1 MTRYDA
7 YLFVHI
13 AAAII
18 WVGSGFLLT
27 VLAYRT
33 ERANDEQR
41 IRNLLDDSN
50 ALGTRLFIPSSLTVV
65 AFGILMVVDGPWT
78 FNYLWIVL
86 GLVGYAATSVSG
98 AFVIKPWSERIEEMI
113 KREGSISP
121 AAMTEI
127 RRLLW
132 FGRIDLVTLFLVIF
146 DMAVKPSGDDTAI
159 LVGMALV
166 FLAGGAFVASRI
178 RGVEEAP
185 EPQVAT
191 G

>member
-1 MTRYDA
+1 
-7 YLFVHI
+7 
-13 AAAII
+13 
-18 WVGSGFLLT
+18 VGSGFLLT

-78 FNYLWIVL
+78 FSYLWIVL

-98 AFVIKPWSERIEEMI
+98 AFVVKPWSERIEEMV
-113 KREGSISP
+113 KREGSVTP
-121 AAMTEI
+121 AAMAEI

-166 FLAGGAFVASRI
+166 FLAGAAFVASRI